1 MTFEKKLVALRKEK
15 GLSQLPLAEQL
26 NVSRQAISRWESG
39 AAMPTVDNLVY
50 LSRLYGVSLD
60 ALLDTGFEPTLPNA
74 QDAAM
79 TPEQEDDSVHSAIN
93 VRSCRRIKVMTI
105 AAGIA
110 ALLLAVMI
118 VVLMWIPL
126 TTHGELQNQDGIP
139 MVPIEDLE
147 GKPVVPTERF
157 SLNW

>member
-1 MTFEKKLVALRKEK
+1 
-15 GLSQLPLAEQL
+15 
-26 NVSRQAISRWESG
+26 
-39 AAMPTVDNLVY
+39 
-50 LSRLYGVSLD
+50 
-60 ALLDTGFEPTLPNA
+60 
-74 QDAAM
+74 
-79 TPEQEDDSVHSAIN
+79 
-93 VRSCRRIKVMTI
+93 MTI

-126 TTHGELQNQDGIP
+126 TTHSELQNQDGIP

-157 SLNW
+157 SLSW